1 MGDIDANKLMG
12 DSLLCMNVVYMLC

>member
-12 DSLLCMNVVYMLC
+12 DTLLCMNVVYMLC